1 MNTTT
6 RLYDAIEGFPDP
18 VLAEIV
24 DFAEFLRSK
33 RLDLQSIASDE
44 PLLTLSGGLEASKTF
59 AVDPLETDNPRAP
72 IFEIAKRTV
81 VPL

>member
-6 RLYDAIEGFPDP
+6 IRLYDAIKGFPDP

-33 RLDLQSIASDE
+33 RLNLQPIASDE
-44 PLLTLSGGLEASKTF
+44 PLLTLSGGLESSKTF
-59 AVDPLETDNPRAP
+59 AGDPLVLQARMRD
-72 IFEIAKRTV
+72 
-81 VPL
+81 

>member
-1 MNTTT
+1 MNTTTT
-6 RLYDAIEGFPDP
+6 RLYDAIKGFPDP

-33 RLDLQSIASDE
+33 RLNLQPIASDE

-59 AVDPLETDNPRAP
+59 AGDPLVLQARMRDEWS
-72 IFEIAKRTV
+72 
-81 VPL
+81 

>member
-6 RLYDAIEGFPDP
+6 RLYDAIKGFPDP

-33 RLDLQSIASDE
+33 RLDLQPIASDE
-44 PLLTLSGGLEASKTF
+44 PLLTL
-59 AVDPLETDNPRAP
+59 
-72 IFEIAKRTV
+72 
-81 VPL
+81 